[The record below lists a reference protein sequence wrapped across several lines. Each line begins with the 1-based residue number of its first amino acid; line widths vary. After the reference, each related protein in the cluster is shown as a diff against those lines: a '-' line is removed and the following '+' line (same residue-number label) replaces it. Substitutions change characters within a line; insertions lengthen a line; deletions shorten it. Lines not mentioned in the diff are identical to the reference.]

1 MLPQGSASPG
11 LEHLSQWPRPTC
23 TGELGGEAMSLSSSS
38 SWKEESQLIFCNC
51 WERDPPGLRQRSSS
65 QKFRGSSHGCPRGC
79 LPPPRTSVLPVGGQ
93 IRTAER
99 SHKEG

>member
-1 MLPQGSASPG
+1 MLPQCSVSPG

-23 TGELGGEAMSLSSSS
+23 TGELGGEA
-38 SWKEESQLIFCNC
+38 ESVKQQQLEGRIPVDFLPLL
-51 WERDPPGLRQRSSS
+51 ERDPPGLRQRSSS
-65 QKFRGSSHGCPRGC
+65 QKFRGSSHGCPHGC
-79 LPPPRTSVLPVGGQ
+79 LPPPRTSMLPVGGQ